1 MSEVLRLIKEAAA
14 QKAAQEKPKGLR
26 VAAYCR
32 VSTDSDEQKTSYRTQ
47 KAFYTDMIQR
57 HPGWTFAGIYADE
70 GITGTSRLHRDEFNQ
85 MLEDARN
92 GKIDLIVTKSISRFA
107 RNTVDT
113 LDCARQLKQ
122 LTPPVG
128 IFFEKE
134 NINTLDSTSEVILT
148 IYSALAQEESHS
160 ISDNIHWS
168 YQKRFQ
174 EGKPMV
180 HLSRMIGYD
189 KGENGEWIINEEQAE
204 PVRYLFRRYA
214 CGAGRATIINE
225 MNERGW
231 KTVSGTDWNP
241 SSFSNVILNE
251 KYVGDLE
258 MQKYV
263 TSNFLS
269 HKAVPNRG
277 QLPKY
282 YIRDHHAPI
291 VDRATWLIVQ
301 SEMKRRP
308 PLLSRDPLNICY
320 VNLSCPACGKTM
332 VHKRR
337 KIAAYWVDAESIE
350 DTKERQNIDTLDA
363 TGELILTILSALAQ
377 DESRSISDNI
387 RWSIQK
393 NFQAGKPKI
402 DLNRM
407 LGYDK
412 GENGEWVI
420 NPEQAKTVRYI
431 FERYVCGQTA
441 NRIAKELNELGRK
454 TVNKKN
460 WSASSVLTVLRNEKY
475 VGDIEMQKTI
485 TKDFLT
491 HRSTIN
497 KGEAPRYYVENHH
510 VGIIDR
516 STWDKAQTML
526 YEKPSKVGD
535 SVPAQKKKR
544 GYTGSP
550 FGNLVCGAVLEH
562 GERAGKE
569 CGEGFFRVTY
579 TGVATGYTDDRSLA
593 ATGGDTDIYLE
604 KYAYAYPVWRCKQKM
619 GKREGEK
626 LRQNGTPDQKL
637 YCREKHGRLSD
648 AERKAAN
655 ERCPSET
662 IHECALE
669 QSFME
674 MLYRLKR
681 DYEKNHEASEIS
693 TLFHKA
699 CEQMYQQ
706 MKGNSVSVERLETL
720 DAQIKELEEKLQETI
735 GRQVTAMRDAV
746 LEQNLELNESLAEGN
761 ITLDEID
768 SDIRNGLTG
777 NDIGTSFYH
786 ADYEEGSEIEAYA
799 SLAKDIRQRIESFRK
814 EKETLSQEQGALT
827 VMKKNFDLFIACL
840 KELPE
845 QNAAGMPLK
854 VNGLDVQGSLFRD
867 VDGKPVDGAVA
878 SLKRGRLKITP
889 ERIAE
894 APDLLHFEK
903 GIYCAFMKK
912 GTVKGDIVL
921 YETNFGVTLPTCG
934 NQRTLTSFL
943 GFKKCSLDGLVMLV
957 DAPYRVYDN
966 TVQYRRYLRSKA
978 KREQAV

>member
-1 MSEVLRLIKEAAA
+1 MSEVLRLIKEATA

-214 CGAGRATIINE
+214 CGAGRATIIKE

-350 DTKERQNIDTLDA
+350 DTKERQ
-363 TGELILTILSALAQ
+363 GLAIYGVGKM
-377 DESRSISDNI
+377 RCSD
-387 RWSIQK
+387 
-393 NFQAGKPKI
+393 
-402 DLNRM
+402 
-407 LGYDK
+407 
-412 GENGEWVI
+412 
-420 NPEQAKTVRYI
+420 
-431 FERYVCGQTA
+431 
-441 NRIAKELNELGRK
+441 
-454 TVNKKN
+454 
-460 WSASSVLTVLRNEKY
+460 
-475 VGDIEMQKTI
+475 
-485 TKDFLT
+485 KDCT
-491 HRSTIN
+491 
-497 KGEAPRYYVENHH
+497 EE
-510 VGIIDR
+510 
-516 STWDKAQTML
+516 L
-526 YEKPSKVGD
+526 YE
-535 SVPAQKKKR
+535 
-544 GYTGSP
+544 
-550 FGNLVCGAVLEH
+550 
-562 GERAGKE
+562 
-569 CGEGFFRVTY
+569 
-579 TGVATGYTDDRSLA
+579 VA
-593 ATGGDTDIYLE
+593 I
-604 KYAYAYPVWRCKQKM
+604 
-619 GKREGEK
+619 
-626 LRQNGTPDQKL
+626 
-637 YCREKHGRLSD
+637 
-648 AERKAAN
+648 
-655 ERCPSET
+655 
-662 IHECALE
+662 E
-669 QSFME
+669 QGFME

-681 DYEKNHEASEIS
+681 DYEENKEQSELAVKYRECQREPEDHSGRILELRELLQKLEQECKRLMKKQMEAQ
-693 TLFHKA
+693 KKMA
-699 CEQMYQQ
+699 EQERVFMQESLQESIRDGSIQMDAIMEGMDQQRVDGVYTPAAGSAEAMYNELL
-706 MKGNSVSVERLETL
+706 KDILKRKE
-720 DAQIKELEEKLQETI
+720 ELENELHILEESSEGGIILKKRYEYFLEELL
-735 GRQVTAMRDAV
+735 A
-746 LEQNLELNESLAEGN
+746 LPEQNRYGQKLVVHGLDDKEPQWTESGVFLSTPDMLTFSREMY
-761 ITLDEID
+761 
-768 SDIRNGLTG
+768 GLTG

-867 VDGKPVDGAVA
+867 VDGKPVGGAVA
-878 SLKRGRLKITP
+878 SLNRGRLKMTP

-943 GFKKCSLDGLVMLV
+943 GFKKCSLDGLVTLV

>member
-1 MSEVLRLIKEAAA
+1 MGTFKGKRIIPKHDGVWNRKKEYEELTIVLDAESGDGYISRKPVPAGTVLSDTDYWSLCSHFNAQMYRLETDVAEDVEEMHRSLSETESAMHKEISEAESRVNTKVSDAQNAMQKTEDAMNTAVEQMNKRLDANVIA
-14 QKAAQEKPKGLR
+14 
-26 VAAYCR
+26 
-32 VSTDSDEQKTSYRTQ
+32 STDS
-47 KAFYTDMIQR
+47 KADYAAELVDVRVGQDGTVY
-57 HPGWTFAGIYADE
+57 PSAGEAIRGQYSLAVE
-70 GITGTSRLHRDEFNQ
+70 NGITGAKLALAGSNGNLGEVFPKAAMPALLGAKCEAGEFLDYRITGTTDYGQFYHRFTN
-85 MLEDARN
+85 MLM
-92 GKIDLIVTKSISRFA
+92 GKFRKYLFISKIREISGSCAGVSCYQYDSKGANLNTHVTKAIRVAHGSESYVVFFGEILENAYRLDISPCVARKEAVVECDSRCVLLDVTGQSDEELQKVLSLISSSPVEDSILQYY
-107 RNTVDT
+107 DT
-113 LDCARQLKQ
+113 W
-122 LTPPVG
+122 G
-128 IFFEKE
+128 IAGKVMSVPYADR
-134 NINTLDSTSEVILT
+134 TG
-148 IYSALAQEESHS
+148 
-160 ISDNIHWS
+160 ISD
-168 YQKRFQ
+168 
-174 EGKPMV
+174 
-180 HLSRMIGYD
+180 
-189 KGENGEWIINEEQAE
+189 QARE
-204 PVRYLFRRYA
+204 
-214 CGAGRATIINE
+214 
-225 MNERGW
+225 
-231 KTVSGTDWNP
+231 
-241 SSFSNVILNE
+241 
-251 KYVGDLE
+251 
-258 MQKYV
+258 
-263 TSNFLS
+263 
-269 HKAVPNRG
+269 
-277 QLPKY
+277 
-282 YIRDHHAPI
+282 
-291 VDRATWLIVQ
+291 
-301 SEMKRRP
+301 
-308 PLLSRDPLNICY
+308 
-320 VNLSCPACGKTM
+320 
-332 VHKRR
+332 
-337 KIAAYWVDAESIE
+337 
-350 DTKERQNIDTLDA
+350 
-363 TGELILTILSALAQ
+363 
-377 DESRSISDNI
+377 
-387 RWSIQK
+387 
-393 NFQAGKPKI
+393 
-402 DLNRM
+402 M
-407 LGYDK
+407 LG
-412 GENGEWVI
+412 NV
-420 NPEQAKTVRYI
+420 
-431 FERYVCGQTA
+431 
-441 NRIAKELNELGRK
+441 
-454 TVNKKN
+454 
-460 WSASSVLTVLRNEKY
+460 
-475 VGDIEMQKTI
+475 
-485 TKDFLT
+485 
-491 HRSTIN
+491 
-497 KGEAPRYYVENHH
+497 
-510 VGIIDR
+510 
-516 STWDKAQTML
+516 
-526 YEKPSKVGD
+526 
-535 SVPAQKKKR
+535 
-544 GYTGSP
+544 
-550 FGNLVCGAVLEH
+550 
-562 GERAGKE
+562 
-569 CGEGFFRVTY
+569 
-579 TGVATGYTDDRSLA
+579 
-593 ATGGDTDIYLE
+593 
-604 KYAYAYPVWRCKQKM
+604 AYPVWRCKQKM

-626 LRQNGTPDQKL
+626 PRQNGTPDQKL

-655 ERCPSET
+655 ERCPSES

-878 SLKRGRLKITP
+878 SLKRGRLKMTP

-943 GFKKCSLDGLVMLV
+943 GFKKCSLDGLVTLV

>member
-350 DTKERQNIDTLDA
+350 
-363 TGELILTILSALAQ
+363 EL
-377 DESRSISDNI
+377 
-387 RWSIQK
+387 
-393 NFQAGKPKI
+393 
-402 DLNRM
+402 
-407 LGYDK
+407 
-412 GENGEWVI
+412 
-420 NPEQAKTVRYI
+420 
-431 FERYVCGQTA
+431 
-441 NRIAKELNELGRK
+441 
-454 TVNKKN
+454 
-460 WSASSVLTVLRNEKY
+460 
-475 VGDIEMQKTI
+475 
-485 TKDFLT
+485 
-491 HRSTIN
+491 
-497 KGEAPRYYVENHH
+497 
-510 VGIIDR
+510 
-516 STWDKAQTML
+516 
-526 YEKPSKVGD
+526 
-535 SVPAQKKKR
+535 
-544 GYTGSP
+544 
-550 FGNLVCGAVLEH
+550 
-562 GERAGKE
+562 
-569 CGEGFFRVTY
+569 
-579 TGVATGYTDDRSLA
+579 
-593 ATGGDTDIYLE
+593 
-604 KYAYAYPVWRCKQKM
+604 
-619 GKREGEK
+619 
-626 LRQNGTPDQKL
+626 
-637 YCREKHGRLSD
+637 
-648 AERKAAN
+648 
-655 ERCPSET
+655 
-662 IHECALE
+662 
-669 QSFME
+669 
-674 MLYRLKR
+674 
-681 DYEKNHEASEIS
+681 
-693 TLFHKA
+693 
-699 CEQMYQQ
+699 
-706 MKGNSVSVERLETL
+706 
-720 DAQIKELEEKLQETI
+720 
-735 GRQVTAMRDAV
+735 
-746 LEQNLELNESLAEGN
+746 
-761 ITLDEID
+761 
-768 SDIRNGLTG
+768 
-777 NDIGTSFYH
+777 
-786 ADYEEGSEIEAYA
+786 
-799 SLAKDIRQRIESFRK
+799 
-814 EKETLSQEQGALT
+814 
-827 VMKKNFDLFIACL
+827 
-840 KELPE
+840 
-845 QNAAGMPLK
+845 
-854 VNGLDVQGSLFRD
+854 
-867 VDGKPVDGAVA
+867 
-878 SLKRGRLKITP
+878 
-889 ERIAE
+889 
-894 APDLLHFEK
+894 
-903 GIYCAFMKK
+903 
-912 GTVKGDIVL
+912 
-921 YETNFGVTLPTCG
+921 
-934 NQRTLTSFL
+934 
-943 GFKKCSLDGLVMLV
+943 
-957 DAPYRVYDN
+957 
-966 TVQYRRYLRSKA
+966 
-978 KREQAV
+978 